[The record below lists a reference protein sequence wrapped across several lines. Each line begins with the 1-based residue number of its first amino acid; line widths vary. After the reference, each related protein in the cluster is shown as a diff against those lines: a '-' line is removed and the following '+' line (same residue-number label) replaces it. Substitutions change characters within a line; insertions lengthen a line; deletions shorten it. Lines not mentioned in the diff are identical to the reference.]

1 MEGQEILA
9 ERFEANR
16 DHLRAV
22 AFRILGSRSDADDAV
37 QEAWLRLSRADA
49 NGVNNLKAW
58 LTTVVSHVCLDMLRA
73 RKVRGEAP
81 IAEAEEISGGE
92 DAGRATE
99 LADSVGLAMLV
110 VLETLQP
117 AERVAFVLHDM
128 FNMSFDVIAPIL
140 NRSSAATRQLAS
152 RARRRVQGPAETIA
166 ADRAHHRV
174 VVEAFLA
181 ASRAADFSGL
191 LAILAPDVVLRA
203 DAGAIAASLARMG
216 DTPPL
221 AEETHGSEPVAK
233 LFEGRMRAA
242 QMALV
247 DDYAGLVIAPG
258 GAPRMVF
265 DFVVEAGRITEI
277 SMIATPDSISGL
289 ALQV

>member
-1 MEGQEILA
+1 MEGQKILA

-22 AFRILGSRSDADDAV
+22 AFRILGSRSEADDAV

-81 IAEAEEISGGE
+81 IAEAEDIAGGE

-99 LADSVGLAMLV
+99 LADSVGLAMLI

-128 FNMSFDVIAPIL
+128 FNLSFDVIAPIL

-152 RARRRVQGPAETIA
+152 RARRRVQAPAETIA
-166 ADRAHHRV
+166 ADRALHRM

-221 AEETHGSEPVAK
+221 AEEIHGSEPVAK

-242 QMALV
+242 QLALV

-265 DFVVEAGRITEI
+265 DFVVEAGRVVEI
-277 SMIATPDSISGL
+277 NMIATPDSISGL

>member
-1 MEGQEILA
+1 MEGQKILA

-22 AFRILGSRSDADDAV
+22 AFRILGSRSEADDAV

-81 IAEAEEISGGE
+81 IAEAEDIAGGE

-99 LADSVGLAMLV
+99 LADSVGLAMLI

-128 FNMSFDVIAPIL
+128 FNLSFDVIAPIL

-152 RARRRVQGPAETIA
+152 RARRRVQAPAETIA
-166 ADRAHHRV
+166 ADRALHRM

-221 AEETHGSEPVAK
+221 AEEIHGSEPVAK

-242 QMALV
+242 QLALV
-247 DDYAGLVIAPG
+247 DGYAGLVIGPG
-258 GAPRMVF
+258 GVPRMVF
-265 DFVVEAGRITEI
+265 DFVIEAGRIAEI
-277 SMIATPDSISGL
+277 SMIATPDSIRGL